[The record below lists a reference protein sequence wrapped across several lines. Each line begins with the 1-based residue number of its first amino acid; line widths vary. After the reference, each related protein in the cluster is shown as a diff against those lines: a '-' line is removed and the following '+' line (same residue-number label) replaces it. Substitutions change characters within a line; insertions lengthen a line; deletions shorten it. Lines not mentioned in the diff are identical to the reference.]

1 MCCAGVLLMGVAPRI
16 PGGGK
21 TPLAY
26 ITFATNKFIA
36 KYYGKFEDLF
46 TIEPFGTET
55 GGIGRRGYTYTA
67 KKKCTVICTYT
78 YFSGR
83 NPRGFYMYVNDTQ
96 LYHDGA
102 DRFNNTDYTFE
113 LNAGNVLKLEWS
125 WNTGGDIAASYVLSL
140 T

>member
-1 MCCAGVLLMGVAPRI
+1 MGIAPRI